1 MLRVGSR
8 GDGVKAV
15 QRLLGIAADGVFGP
29 GTDTAVRAFQRSAG
43 LKDDGVV
50 GPATMAALS
59 RGSRTLTGGDLSL
72 AAESLGVD
80 VASVRAVTHVE
91 SRASGFLSDGRP
103 VILFERHIMRRRLAA
118 TGRDADLLARYLPD
132 IINSAPGG
140 YHGGAAEHDRLYL
153 ARQID
158 PASAIESASWG
169 LFQIMGFH
177 WQELGYASALD
188 FEARMAHAEADQLE
202 AFARFIRANPALH
215 AALKRRDWVA
225 FAAGYN
231 GPAYARNQYDTKL
244 AAAYA
249 RHQEV

>member
-43 LKDDGVV
+43 MKDDGVV
-50 GPATMAALS
+50 GHATMAALS

-103 VILFERHIMRRRLAA
+103 VILFERHIMRRRLAEI
-118 TGRDADLLARYLPD
+118 GRDVDLLQRYLPE
-132 IINSAPGG
+132 IINVVPGG
-140 YHGGAAEHDRLYL
+140 YKGGSAEHDRLYL
-153 ARQID
+153 AQQID
-158 PASAIESASWG
+158 FDSAVESASWG

-177 WQELGYASALD
+177 WQVLGYESAK
-188 FEARMAHAEADQLE
+188 
-202 AFARFIRANPALH
+202 AFARAMNQSEGQQLDAFVRFIKADAGLHRALRSKDWADF
-215 AALKRRDWVA
+215 ARR
-225 FAAGYN
+225 YN
-231 GPAYARNQYDTKL
+231 GPAYAKNQYDVKL
-244 AAAYA
+244 AEAYKEFA
-249 RHQEV
+249 

>member
-103 VILFERHIMRRRLAA
+103 VILFERHIMRRRLAEL
-118 TGRDADLLARYLPD
+118 GRDVDLLQRYLPE
-132 IINSAPGG
+132 IINWVPGG
-140 YHGGAAEHDRLYL
+140 YKGGSAEHDRLYL
-153 ARQID
+153 AQQID
-158 PASAIESASWG
+158 FDSAVESASWG

-177 WQELGYASALD
+177 WQVLGYESAK
-188 FEARMAHAEADQLE
+188 
-202 AFARFIRANPALH
+202 AFARAMSQSEGQQLDAFVRFIKADAGLHRALRSKDWADF
-215 AALKRRDWVA
+215 ARR
-225 FAAGYN
+225 YN
-231 GPAYARNQYDTKL
+231 GPAYSKNQYDVKL
-244 AAAYA
+244 AEAYKEFA
-249 RHQEV
+249 

>member
-50 GPATMAALS
+50 GPTTMAALS

-103 VILFERHIMRRRLAA
+103 VILFERHIMRRRLAEI
-118 TGRDADLLARYLPD
+118 GRDVGLLQRYLPE
-132 IINSAPGG
+132 IINGVPGG
-140 YHGGAAEHDRLYL
+140 YKGGLAEHDRLYL
-153 ARQID
+153 AQQID
-158 PASAIESASWG
+158 FDSAVESASWG

-177 WQELGYASALD
+177 WQVLGYESVKAFVRAMNQSEGQQLD
-188 FEARMAHAEADQLE
+188 
-202 AFARFIRANPALH
+202 AFVRFIKADAGLHRALRSKNWA
-215 AALKRRDWVA
+215 D
-225 FAAGYN
+225 FAARYN
-231 GPAYARNQYDTKL
+231 GPAYSKNKYDVKL
-244 AAAYA
+244 AEAYKEFA
-249 RHQEV
+249 

>member
-91 SRASGFLSDGRP
+91 SRASGFLSDGMP
-103 VILFERHIMRRRLAA
+103 VILFERHIMRRRLAEL
-118 TGRDADLLARYLPD
+118 GRDVDLLQRDLPE
-132 IINSAPGG
+132 IINGVPGD
-140 YHGGAAEHDRLYL
+140 YTGGSAEHDRLYL
-153 ARQID
+153 AQQID
-158 PASAIESASWG
+158 FDSAVESASWG

-177 WQELGYASALD
+177 WQVLGYESAK
-188 FEARMAHAEADQLE
+188 
-202 AFARFIRANPALH
+202 AFARAMSQSEGQQLDAFVRFIKADAGLHRALRSKNWA
-215 AALKRRDWVA
+215 D
-225 FAAGYN
+225 FAARYN
-231 GPAYARNQYDTKL
+231 GPAYSKNQYDVKL
-244 AAAYA
+244 AEAYKEFA
-249 RHQEV
+249 

>member
-50 GPATMAALS
+50 GPTTMAALS

-103 VILFERHIMRRRLAA
+103 VILFERHVMRRRLAEL
-118 TGRDADLLARYLPD
+118 GRDVDLLQRYLPE
-132 IINSAPGG
+132 IINGVPGG
-140 YHGGAAEHDRLYL
+140 YKGGSAEHDRLYL
-153 ARQID
+153 AQQID
-158 PASAIESASWG
+158 FDSAVESASWG

-177 WQELGYASALD
+177 WQVLGYESAK
-188 FEARMAHAEADQLE
+188 
-202 AFARFIRANPALH
+202 AFARAMSQSEGQQLDAFVRFIKADAGLHRALRSKNWA
-215 AALKRRDWVA
+215 D
-225 FAAGYN
+225 FAARYN
-231 GPAYARNQYDTKL
+231 GPAYSKNKYDVKL
-244 AAAYA
+244 AEAYKEFA
-249 RHQEV
+249 

>member
-50 GPATMAALS
+50 GAATMAALS

-103 VILFERHIMRRRLAA
+103 VILFERHVMRRRLAEI
-118 TGRDADLLARYLPD
+118 GRDVDLLQRYLPE
-132 IINSAPGG
+132 IINGVPGG
-140 YHGGAAEHDRLYL
+140 YKGGSAEHDRLYL
-153 ARQID
+153 AQQID
-158 PASAIESASWG
+158 FGSAVESASWG

-177 WQELGYASALD
+177 WRVLGYESAK
-188 FEARMAHAEADQLE
+188 
-202 AFARFIRANPALH
+202 AFARAMSQSEGQQLDAFVRFIKADAGLHRALRSKNWA
-215 AALKRRDWVA
+215 D
-225 FAAGYN
+225 FAARYN
-231 GPAYARNQYDTKL
+231 GPAYSKNQYDVKL
-244 AAAYA
+244 AEAYKEFA
-249 RHQEV
+249 

>member
-103 VILFERHIMRRRLAA
+103 VILFERHIMRRRLAEL
-118 TGRDADLLARYLPD
+118 GRDVDLLQRYLPE
-132 IINSAPGG
+132 IINGVPGG
-140 YHGGAAEHDRLYL
+140 YKGGSAEHDRLYL
-153 ARQID
+153 AQQID
-158 PASAIESASWG
+158 FDSAVESASWG

-177 WQELGYASALD
+177 WKALGYESAK
-188 FEARMAHAEADQLE
+188 
-202 AFARFIRANPALH
+202 AFARAMNQSEGQQLDAFVRLIKADAGLHRALRSKNWA
-215 AALKRRDWVA
+215 D
-225 FAAGYN
+225 FAA
-231 GPAYARNQYDTKL
+231 R
-244 AAAYA
+244 
-249 RHQEV
+249 

>member
-50 GPATMAALS
+50 GPTTMAALS

-103 VILFERHIMRRRLAA
+103 VILFERHIMRRRLAEL
-118 TGRDADLLARYLPD
+118 GRDVDLLQRYLPE
-132 IINSAPGG
+132 IINVVPGG
-140 YHGGAAEHDRLYL
+140 YKGGSAEHDRLYL
-153 ARQID
+153 AQQID
-158 PASAIESASWG
+158 FDSAVESASWG

-177 WQELGYASALD
+177 WRVLGYESVKAFVRAMNQSEGQQLD
-188 FEARMAHAEADQLE
+188 
-202 AFARFIRANPALH
+202 AFVRFIKADAGLHRALRSKNWA
-215 AALKRRDWVA
+215 D
-225 FAAGYN
+225 FAARYN
-231 GPAYARNQYDTKL
+231 GPAYSKNQYDVKL
-244 AAAYA
+244 AEAYKEFA
-249 RHQEV
+249 

>member
-103 VILFERHIMRRRLAA
+103 VILFERHIMRRRLAEI
-118 TGRDADLLARYLPD
+118 GRDVDLLQRYLPE
-132 IINSAPGG
+132 IINVVPGG
-140 YHGGAAEHDRLYL
+140 NKGGSAEHDRLYL
-153 ARQID
+153 AQQID
-158 PASAIESASWG
+158 FDSAVESASWG

-177 WQELGYASALD
+177 WQVLGYTSA
-188 FEARMAHAEADQLE
+188 E
-202 AFARFIRANPALH
+202 AFAAAMTESEGRQLDAFVRFIKADAGLHRALRSKDWSDFA
-215 AALKRRDWVA
+215 RR
-225 FAAGYN
+225 YN
-231 GPAYARNQYDTKL
+231 GPNYASNKYDVKL
-244 AAAYA
+244 AAAYEEFA
-249 RHQEV
+249 

>member
-103 VILFERHIMRRRLAA
+103 MILFERHIMRRRLAEL
-118 TGRDADLLARYLPD
+118 GRDVDLLQRYLPE
-132 IINSAPGG
+132 IINGVPGG
-140 YHGGAAEHDRLYL
+140 YKGGSAEHDRLYL
-153 ARQID
+153 AQQID
-158 PASAIESASWG
+158 FGSAVESASWG

-177 WQELGYASALD
+177 WQVLGYESAK
-188 FEARMAHAEADQLE
+188 
-202 AFARFIRANPALH
+202 AFARAMSQSEGQQLDAFVRFIKADAGLHRALRSKNWA
-215 AALKRRDWVA
+215 D
-225 FAAGYN
+225 FAARYN
-231 GPAYARNQYDTKL
+231 GPAYSKNKYDVKL
-244 AAAYA
+244 AEAYKEFA
-249 RHQEV
+249 

>member
-103 VILFERHIMRRRLAA
+103 VILFERHIMRRRLAEL
-118 TGRDADLLARYLPD
+118 GRDVDLLQRYLPE
-132 IINSAPGG
+132 IINGVPGG
-140 YHGGAAEHDRLYL
+140 YKGGSAEHDRLYL
-153 ARQID
+153 AQQID
-158 PASAIESASWG
+158 FDSAVESASWG

-177 WQELGYASALD
+177 WQVLGYESAK
-188 FEARMAHAEADQLE
+188 
-202 AFARFIRANPALH
+202 AFARAMNQSEGQQLDAFVRFIKADAGLHRALRS
-215 AALKRRDWVA
+215 KDWA
-225 FAAGYN
+225 DFAARYN
-231 GPAYARNQYDTKL
+231 GPAYSKNQYDVKL
-244 AAAYA
+244 AEAYKEFA
-249 RHQEV
+249 

>member
-50 GPATMAALS
+50 GAATMAALS

-103 VILFERHIMRRRLAA
+103 VILFERHIMRRRLAEL
-118 TGRDADLLARYLPD
+118 GRDVDLLQRYLPE
-132 IINSAPGG
+132 IINGAPGG
-140 YHGGAAEHDRLYL
+140 YKGGSAEHDRLYL
-153 ARQID
+153 AQQID
-158 PASAIESASWG
+158 FDSAVESASWG

-177 WQELGYASALD
+177 WQVLGYESAK
-188 FEARMAHAEADQLE
+188 
-202 AFARFIRANPALH
+202 AFARAMNQSEGQQLDAFVRFIKADAGLHRALRSKNWA
-215 AALKRRDWVA
+215 D
-225 FAAGYN
+225 FAARYN
-231 GPAYARNQYDTKL
+231 GPAYSKNQYDVKL
-244 AAAYA
+244 AEAYKEFA
-249 RHQEV
+249 

>member
-103 VILFERHIMRRRLAA
+103 VILFERHIMRRRLAEL
-118 TGRDADLLARYLPD
+118 GRDVDLLQRYLPE
-132 IINSAPGG
+132 IINGVPGG
-140 YHGGAAEHDRLYL
+140 YKGGSAEHDRLYL
-153 ARQID
+153 AQQID
-158 PASAIESASWG
+158 FDSAVESASWG

-177 WQELGYASALD
+177 WQALGYESAK
-188 FEARMAHAEADQLE
+188 
-202 AFARFIRANPALH
+202 AFARAMNQSEGQQLDAFVRFIKADAGLHRALRSKNWA
-215 AALKRRDWVA
+215 D
-225 FAAGYN
+225 FAARYN
-231 GPAYARNQYDTKL
+231 GPAYSKNQYDVKL
-244 AAAYA
+244 AEAYKEFA
-249 RHQEV
+249 

>member
-50 GPATMAALS
+50 GPTTMAALS

-91 SRASGFLSDGRP
+91 SRASGFLPDGRP
-103 VILFERHIMRRRLAA
+103 VILFERHVMRRRLAEL
-118 TGRDADLLARYLPD
+118 GRDVDLLQRYLPE
-132 IINSAPGG
+132 IINGVPGG
-140 YHGGAAEHDRLYL
+140 YKGGSAEHDRLYL
-153 ARQID
+153 AQQID
-158 PASAIESASWG
+158 FDSAVESASWG

-177 WQELGYASALD
+177 WQVLGYESAK
-188 FEARMAHAEADQLE
+188 
-202 AFARFIRANPALH
+202 AFARAMNQSEGQQLDAFVRFIKADAGLHRALRSKNWA
-215 AALKRRDWVA
+215 D
-225 FAAGYN
+225 FAARYN
-231 GPAYARNQYDTKL
+231 GPAYSKNQYDVKL
-244 AAAYA
+244 AEAYKEFA
-249 RHQEV
+249 

>member
-50 GPATMAALS
+50 GPTTMAALS

-103 VILFERHIMRRRLAA
+103 VILFERHVMRRRLAEL
-118 TGRDADLLARYLPD
+118 GRDVDLLQRYLPE
-132 IINSAPGG
+132 IINVVPGD
-140 YHGGAAEHDRLYL
+140 YKGGSAEHDRLYL
-153 ARQID
+153 AQQID
-158 PASAIESASWG
+158 FDSAVESASWG

-177 WQELGYASALD
+177 WQVLGYESAK
-188 FEARMAHAEADQLE
+188 
-202 AFARFIRANPALH
+202 AFARAMNQSEGQQLDAFVRFIKADAGLHRALRSKNWA
-215 AALKRRDWVA
+215 D
-225 FAAGYN
+225 FAARYN
-231 GPAYARNQYDTKL
+231 GPAYSKNKYDVKL
-244 AAAYA
+244 AEAYKEFA
-249 RHQEV
+249 

>member
-103 VILFERHIMRRRLAA
+103 VILFERHIMRRRLAEL
-118 TGRDADLLARYLPD
+118 GRDVDLLQRYLPE
-132 IINSAPGG
+132 IINGVPGG
-140 YHGGAAEHDRLYL
+140 YKGGSAEHDRLYL
-153 ARQID
+153 AQQID
-158 PASAIESASWG
+158 FDSAVESASWG

-177 WQELGYASALD
+177 WQVLGYESAK
-188 FEARMAHAEADQLE
+188 
-202 AFARFIRANPALH
+202 AFARAMSQSEGQQLDAFVRFIKADAGLHRALRSKDWADF
-215 AALKRRDWVA
+215 ARR
-225 FAAGYN
+225 YN
-231 GPAYARNQYDTKL
+231 GPAYSKNQYDVKL
-244 AAAYA
+244 AEAYKEFA
-249 RHQEV
+249 